1 MQTEPGRH
9 VSRGLGRRVADIVE
23 GHTGQ
28 DPGGANRSLVS
39 VPSVVPFEVV
49 PVAMLLA
56 DSRAQVV
63 AANARWSEWS
73 KLGVEDS
80 LGSGWTVALGDEERR
95 VVTTELVQIVR
106 EMAEGAAGPSARA
119 VMGPGRRWWL
129 APFESSGQMLIGIVV
144 AESGTDETV
153 TNTSQT
159 PDPAGTD
166 APGSPVK
173 LGHTSAGRDIL
184 KGVEAVIEVMT
195 ELALSLN
202 KY

>member
-1 MQTEPGRH
+1 
-9 VSRGLGRRVADIVE
+9 
-23 GHTGQ
+23 
-28 DPGGANRSLVS
+28 LVS

-80 LGSGWTVALGDEERR
+80 LGSGWTVALGDEERLL
-95 VVTTELVQIVR
+95 VITELVQIVR

-159 PDPAGTD
+159 LDPAGTD
-166 APGSPVK
+166 PPGSSVK

-184 KGVEAVIEVMT
+184 NGVEAVIEVMT
-195 ELALSLN
+195 ELALSLDN
-202 KY
+202 Y